1 MRESSIV
8 IHKGGKE
15 EKYKLY
21 IEDYVM
27 SFLRE
32 ETGTLE
38 LSEIYFYGVRE
49 NTGRRYR
56 IYGAGKKK
64 DLPFFDKYSLL
75 EEVGCRLTQAGPVFL
90 VREQNETYEI
100 KGYDIFYQDNREM
113 QNYLIDCRKEVHGKV
128 GAAPQN
134 DAPPAAGSRK
144 EHGRTIPQTK
154 PQHSAISVQL
164 GVILVV
170 LVAIVVNSA
179 NSYDK
184 MNELNQS
191 ATEVLFAIEN
201 QDAGE
206 DAYAGGHTADEESGK
221 TVQTSEELA
230 EEEAPGAAD
239 EGELTAVSVTR
250 TEEEKNEPAQDDE
263 PEEDPAP
270 TQDEQETPENG
281 GADGG
286 ETQMRQSDGE
296 DVAQD
301 GQEGVEALSRNVSRY
316 YEVEQGDTLYT
327 ISRKIYGDATYV
339 QKICDLNQ
347 ITDPDH
353 IRCGQKIVLP

>member
-1 MRESSIV
+1 M
-8 IHKGGKE
+8 
-15 EKYKLY
+15 
-21 IEDYVM
+21 
-27 SFLRE
+27 
-32 ETGTLE
+32 
-38 LSEIYFYGVRE
+38 
-49 NTGRRYR
+49 
-56 IYGAGKKK
+56 
-64 DLPFFDKYSLL
+64 
-75 EEVGCRLTQAGPVFL
+75 
-90 VREQNETYEI
+90 REQNETYEI

-128 GAAPQN
+128 GTAPQN
-134 DAPPAAGSRK
+134 DAPPAAGSKK

-206 DAYAGGHTADEESGK
+206 DAYADGHTADEESGE

-250 TEEEKNEPAQDDE
+250 TEG
-263 PEEDPAP
+263 DPAP
-270 TQDEQETPENG
+270 TQDEQETPEDG
-281 GADGG
+281 RADGG

-296 DVAQD
+296 DAVQD

-327 ISRKIYGDATYV
+327 ISRKIYGDAAYV
-339 QKICDLNQ
+339 QEICELNQ
-347 ITDPDH
+347 ISDPDKIH
-353 IRCGQKIVLP
+353 YGQKIVLP